1 MEVDH
6 TPWRIIL
13 YFFDD
18 LRLSFNRTIDHLEPW
33 QVVMYTLSV
42 VLFIQWI
49 RKVAKLDDGFSM
61 GRSYQQLMMNFP
73 YYKEKAKQLRE
84 ASRKEIEEKL
94 LRPDLQREFY
104 KFLPEKG
111 LAVSDIITEAVE
123 YKSMGD
129 PLFERGRVSGAAFS
143 DSNDEQTRLLTKVFE
158 MFAYTNA
165 NFPDIYPA
173 CRKME
178 AEIIR
183 MLCALYHGG
192 TRSSGSLATSTSET
206 AILACLAYRNRAMK
220 KGIRKPEVIIGRN
233 GDVSFLNAAKLLG
246 LRVVHVPMSEKH
258 KLDLG
263 AVKRAISRETC
274 MIVASAPSCVT
285 GIMDDIEKISEL
297 ALRYGIPVHVDASIG
312 GFLLPFME
320 QCDYAPPMFDFRLS
334 GVTSISVDLHKY
346 AYTPVGSSA
355 ILYREHYYLK
365 EQCFS
370 DINWPG
376 GIYVSPTL
384 SGSRPGS
391 LVALTWATLLF
402 NGKLGFVERTQKVLD
417 ATHFLKE
424 KLHDSEF
431 VEILGEPM
439 LASVVFQ
446 SKNPKVHSH
455 LLGDLL
461 NELGWNLAFIQSPEA
476 LRFTV
481 TVKQASA
488 EIIDE
493 FIDDLQKS
501 CERLA
506 KDPNVESFP
515 KKTQVFF
522 GVSASFVDRGIAEEL
537 PSLYMDAFYATP
549 MVPRRQNRTLS
560 IEGRKLSHIPGS
572 NSFNLLEQM
581 NSNSVPA
588 KFSKNLETQ
597 EEEE

>member
-18 LRLSFNRTIDHLEPW
+18 LRLTFNRSLDHLEPW
-33 QVVMYTLSV
+33 QVVMYTLST
-42 VLFIQWI
+42 VLFIQWF
-49 RKVAKLDDGFSM
+49 RKVVRIDDGASVHGSFHQVM
-61 GRSYQQLMMNFP
+61 LNFP
-73 YYKEKAKQLRE
+73 FYKDKMKLLRE
-84 ASRKEIEEKL
+84 AARKEIEEKL

-111 LAVSDIITEAVE
+111 LAVSDIVAEAIE

-143 DSNDEQTRLLTKVFE
+143 DNNDEQTKLLTKVFE
-158 MFAYTNA
+158 LYAYTNA
-165 NFPDIYPA
+165 NFPDIYPG

-183 MLCALYHGG
+183 MLCALFHGG
-192 TRSSGSLATSTSET
+192 TRSSGTVATSTAET
-206 AILACLAYRNRAMK
+206 AILACLAYRNYAMR

-233 GDVSFLNAAKLLG
+233 ADVSFLEAAKLLG
-246 LRVVHVPMSEKH
+246 LRVVHIPMNEKH
-258 KLDLG
+258 RIDLG
-263 AVKRAISRETC
+263 AVKRAVSRETC
-274 MIVASAPSCVT
+274 MIVASAPSCIT
-285 GIMDDIEKISEL
+285 GIMDDVEKISEL

-334 GVTSISVDLHKY
+334 GVTSIAVDLHKY

-370 DINWPG
+370 DIHWPG

-391 LVALTWATLLF
+391 LLALTWATLLF

-417 ATHFLKE
+417 ATHWLKE
-424 KLHDSEF
+424 KLKESPH
-431 VEILGEPM
+431 VEIIGDPV
-439 LASVVFQ
+439 LASVAFQ
-446 SKNPKVHSH
+446 SKNPNVPSH

-481 TVKQASA
+481 TIKQASA

-493 FIDDLQKS
+493 FIDDMNKS

-506 KDPNVESFP
+506 SDPDVKNFP
-515 KKTQVFF
+515 KKTHVFF
-522 GVSASFVDRGIAEEL
+522 GVSSSFVDRGIAEEL
-537 PSLYMDAFYATP
+537 PSLYLDAFYATP
-549 MVPRRQNRTLS
+549 MVPRRSNRTLS

-572 NSFNLLEQM
+572 NSFNLLEQL
-581 NSNSVPA
+581 NSNSMPSRFA
-588 KFSKNLETQ
+588 NNLETQ
-597 EEEE
+597 AEE